1 MHFCVCV
8 CSDAEIGERRR
19 QQNRPA
25 EPLPL
30 HHVEHTDWQVAE
42 GKDKQ
47 HHNQHASRFPPG
59 SDLLDLSAHGDASH
73 PHRLAWRRGLA
84 AALER
89 VPLPLHHR
97 RAAWNLVLGFI

>member
-1 MHFCVCV
+1 M
-8 CSDAEIGERRR
+8 CSDGGLADGGELAR
-19 QQNRPA
+19 QK
-25 EPLPL
+25 PLPL

-42 GKDKQ
+42 GEDEQ

-59 SDLLDLSAHGDASH
+59 SDLLDLSAHGDGSH
-73 PHRLAWRRGLA
+73 PDRLAGPGGLGA

-97 RAAWNLVLGFI
+97 RAAWNLVLGFIRN